1 MKLPPPA
8 RLGTTEDFF
17 SIAAECSGVSASYS
31 FGVFREF
38 WANWGGSRE
47 QDPGSVSRGLE
58 SGRGSA
64 HFEGSGVLLGFDD
77 FNGMEYGVFKVPGHF
92 QMKGSCFQT
101 RLHFSCCF
109 FFRSWKF
116 ISFRYLDN
124 VVLTVLSCVEAMR
137 ILTQTFGRTHCN
149 RPVF

>member
-1 MKLPPPA
+1 M
-8 RLGTTEDFF
+8 
-17 SIAAECSGVSASYS
+17 
-31 FGVFREF
+31 FREF

-64 HFEGSGVLLGFDD
+64 HFEGSGFYYLGFDD
-77 FNGMEYGVFKVPGHF
+77 FNGMEYGVFKAPGHF

-109 FFRSWKF
+109 F
-116 ISFRYLDN
+116 ISLMEVHFFSVFGQCGVN
-124 VVLTVLSCVEAMR
+124 CSVLR
-137 ILTQTFGRTHCN
+137 
-149 RPVF
+149 

>member
-1 MKLPPPA
+1 MLWASRWSGAWRTVYGQILPLLYSFFLLKLPPPA

-64 HFEGSGVLLGFDD
+64 HFEGSGF
-77 FNGMEYGVFKVPGHF
+77 Y
-92 QMKGSCFQT
+92 
-101 RLHFSCCF
+101 
-109 FFRSWKF
+109 
-116 ISFRYLDN
+116 
-124 VVLTVLSCVEAMR
+124 
-137 ILTQTFGRTHCN
+137 
-149 RPVF
+149 